1 MFEKGDFRST
11 AYRNTPKKGEF
22 RSTHASKREKF
33 TKFLPF
39 CYLWNILKTNMFILG
54 KEFISIIGN
63 NDFSITNFKN
73 CKTDAQK
80 ILFVFNMSYLGI
92 CRNLEALGEV
102 VLNYFTS
109 TFELFYDELLRYLVT
124 TKNVQFSCLQGLLKL
139 QGKDFIKAVV
149 KKYS

>member
-1 MFEKGDFRST
+1 
-11 AYRNTPKKGEF
+11 
-22 RSTHASKREKF
+22 
-33 TKFLPF
+33 
-39 CYLWNILKTNMFILG
+39 
-54 KEFISIIGN
+54 
-63 NDFSITNFKN
+63 
-73 CKTDAQK
+73 
-80 ILFVFNMSYLGI
+80 MSYLGI

-149 KKYS
+149 KKYSENANKESNIFTALYKAQAKNKKVVLDTRLLDIALRYRNADAITEREFKNILKAFIDENISVIKKKLMSKIDL